1 LQISEVVLF
10 TDGAS
15 RGNPGLA
22 GAGVYITDTG
32 GKKLVEKSLFLGKTT
47 NNVAEYRA
55 LIIGLEEVIKINPSH
70 VTVKMDSELIVKQLN
85 GEYRVRNPGLLPLY
99 RDAVERI
106 EQINGIRVQHIP
118 RNENREADRLA
129 NKAIDERE

>member
-22 GAGVYITDTG
+22 GAGVYITDTD
-32 GKKLVEKSLFLGKTT
+32 GKKLVEKSKFLGKTT

-106 EQINGIRVQHIP
+106 GRIKGIRVQHIP
-118 RNENREADRLA
+118 RNENCEADRLA
-129 NKAIDERE
+129 NIAIDERK

>member
-22 GAGVYITDTG
+22 GAGVFITDTA

-106 EQINGIRVQHIP
+106 GQIKEIRVQHIP
-118 RNENREADRLA
+118 RNENYEADRLA
-129 NKAIDERE
+129 NIAIDERD

>member
-1 LQISEVVLF
+1 MQISEVVLF

-55 LIIGLEEVIKINPSH
+55 LIIGLEEVIKINPSR
-70 VTVKMDSELIVKQLN
+70 VTVKMDSALIVKQLN

-99 RDAVERI
+99 KDAVERI
-106 EQINGIRVQHIP
+106 EQIKGIRVQHIP
-118 RNENREADRLA
+118 RDENREADRLA
-129 NKAIDERE
+129 NRAIDERD

>member
-32 GKKLVEKSLFLGKTT
+32 GKKLIEKSLFLGKTT

-55 LIIGLEEVIKINPSH
+55 LIIGLEEVIKINPSR

-99 RDAVERI
+99 KEAVERI
-106 EQINGIRVQHIP
+106 EQIKGIRVRHIP
-118 RNENREADRLA
+118 RDENREADRLA
-129 NKAIDERE
+129 NRAIDERD

>member
-1 LQISEVVLF
+1 MSEVVLF